1 MAADEK
7 DVPVVRNRL
16 RPPLWM
22 IALVLAL
29 LGAALFGD
37 KGVLNTWRMLQH
49 KESLQEKIAELEAE
63 NTKLRR
69 EVDALRNDG
78 RYLEGVARRDLG
90 MVKEDELVYQFPTPA
105 RPTIASPPEA
115 VGEQ

>member
-7 DVPVVRNRL
+7 EAPVVRSRL

-22 IALVLAL
+22 LVLVLAL

-37 KGVLNTWRMLQH
+37 KGVLNTWRMLQY
-49 KESLQEKIAELEAE
+49 KQSLQDRIAELEAD
-63 NTKLRR
+63 NVKLRR
-69 EVDALRNDG
+69 EVEALRNDS

-90 MVKEDELVYQFPTPA
+90 MVKEDELVYQFPTSA
-105 RPTIASPPEA
+105 RPTIAAPPVHADEP
-115 VGEQ
+115 